1 MIRFYYD
8 PILGLV
14 FWSFKPPIN
23 QLSKKR
29 KNSKL

>member
-14 FWSFKPPIN
+14 FWSFKEPIN
-23 QLSKKR
+23 LNSKKR
-29 KNSKL
+29 KKL